1 MIALR
6 QSTDAFRLKSLQD
19 IKDRVHLITVPGQNG
34 VAKEDVVIG
43 YQITAPNGD
52 IYAVF
57 VNADE
62 KAREFNLGTAFAH
75 LRNAEVLADENQA
88 GPVGIANPKGLE
100 WTEKGLK
107 LNALTATVL
116 RVSQNGTSHESTAE
130 EKPDST
136 PSKPEHQ
143 DQAPEAR
150 PDSTKPDAKV
160 ADAENKPSQATADS
174 QAQQPHKDN
183 NTQSLPSTP
192 TQTIVTSYTPAYTN
206 KKPETPNQT
215 TKASWKQENGI
226 WYFHKADGSLATGWI
241 KDGDTWYYLKD
252 DGSMVTG
259 WVKDGNVWY
268 FLNSNGS
275 MSTGWVKDGDTW
287 YYLDPSGAMKEN
299 QWFEVSG
306 KWYYVDSSGKLAV
319 NTRVEGYL
327 VNENGEWVS

>member
-1 MIALR
+1 M
-6 QSTDAFRLKSLQD
+6 
-19 IKDRVHLITVPGQNG
+19 
-34 VAKEDVVIG
+34 
-43 YQITAPNGD
+43 
-52 IYAVF
+52 
-57 VNADE
+57 
-62 KAREFNLGTAFAH
+62 GTAFAH

-88 GPVGIANPKGLE
+88 GPVGITNPKGLE

-130 EKPDST
+130 EKPDSS

-143 DQAPEAR
+143 NEASHPTHQDPAPQAK
-150 PDSTKPDAKV
+150 PDSTKPSATV
-160 ADAENKPSQATADS
+160 ADAENKPSQATTDS
-174 QAQQPHKDN
+174 QPHKDN
-183 NTQSLPSTP
+183 NTQSLPSTH

-206 KKPETPNQT
+206 KKSETPNQT

-287 YYLDPSGAMKEN
+287 YYLEPSGAMKEN

-319 NTRVEGYL
+319 NTRVEDYL

>member
-1 MIALR
+1 M
-6 QSTDAFRLKSLQD
+6 
-19 IKDRVHLITVPGQNG
+19 
-34 VAKEDVVIG
+34 
-43 YQITAPNGD
+43 
-52 IYAVF
+52 
-57 VNADE
+57 
-62 KAREFNLGTAFAH
+62 
-75 LRNAEVLADENQA
+75 
-88 GPVGIANPKGLE
+88 
-100 WTEKGLK
+100 K

-116 RVSQNGTSHESTAE
+116 RVSQSRPAMKDKPEFDLSNSRQEQGQGQEHSTSDIPNRLNKPEHQNTDPAPQT
-130 EKPDST
+130 KPDST
-136 PSKPEHQ
+136 KQ
-143 DQAPEAR
+143 
-150 PDSTKPDAKV
+150 DAKV
-160 ADAENKPSQATADS
+160 ADAENKPSQATTDS
-174 QAQQPHKDN
+174 QPHKDN
-183 NTQSLPSTP
+183 NTQSLPSTH

-206 KKPETPNQT
+206 KRPETPNQT

-252 DGSMVTG
+252 DGSMSTG

-319 NTRVEGYL
+319 NTRVEDYL

>member
-1 MIALR
+1 M
-6 QSTDAFRLKSLQD
+6 
-19 IKDRVHLITVPGQNG
+19 
-34 VAKEDVVIG
+34 
-43 YQITAPNGD
+43 
-52 IYAVF
+52 
-57 VNADE
+57 
-62 KAREFNLGTAFAH
+62 
-75 LRNAEVLADENQA
+75 ADENQA

-116 RVSQNGTSHESTAE
+116 RVSQGGAIVAPAVE
-130 EKPDST
+130 EKPEFDFSSLT
-136 PSKPEHQ
+136 QEQSQNNGQDNIPNRVVKPEHQ
-143 DQAPEAR
+143 NPAPQTK
-150 PDSTKPDAKV
+150 PDSAKTDAKV
-160 ADAENKPSQATADS
+160 ADAENKPSQATTDS
-174 QAQQPHKDN
+174 QASQPHKDN

-252 DGSMVTG
+252 DGSMSTG